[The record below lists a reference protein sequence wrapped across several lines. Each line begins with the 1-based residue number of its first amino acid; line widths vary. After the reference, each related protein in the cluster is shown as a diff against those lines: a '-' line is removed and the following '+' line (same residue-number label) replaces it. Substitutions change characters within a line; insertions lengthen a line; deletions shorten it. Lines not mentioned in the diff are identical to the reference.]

1 MAMVA
6 FLWPAREAPPAP
18 VVIMNQPYAIPA
30 SKVGFLDRVM
40 PTSKAWAPLWRL
52 RYALLGRRQEI
63 NIQSTIIDLTGSN
76 PLAVIDCLPSKP
88 DFASSDGTR
97 VWRLKEVE
105 LKVLRKRLKKAG
117 DDHIL
122 DSSRVI
128 MGDETEAHVSSGN
141 SIPIN
146 GKLQQVG
153 FSVGLLPRI
162 HKATTDLT
170 IVVVHSQPV
179 TNQPN
184 STADV
189 PQASS
194 VSIQT
199 NFALGG
205 RFQLPRQSAA
215 IFVLHSASGL
225 MNQRDMG
232 LLITPQVIKPKK

>member
-97 VWRLKEVE
+97 
-105 LKVLRKRLKKAG
+105 
-117 DDHIL
+117 
-122 DSSRVI
+122 
-128 MGDETEAHVSSGN
+128 T
-141 SIPIN
+141 
-146 GKLQQVG
+146 
-153 FSVGLLPRI
+153 
-162 HKATTDLT
+162 
-170 IVVVHSQPV
+170 
-179 TNQPN
+179 
-184 STADV
+184 
-189 PQASS
+189 
-194 VSIQT
+194 
-199 NFALGG
+199 
-205 RFQLPRQSAA
+205 
-215 IFVLHSASGL
+215 
-225 MNQRDMG
+225 
-232 LLITPQVIKPKK
+232 